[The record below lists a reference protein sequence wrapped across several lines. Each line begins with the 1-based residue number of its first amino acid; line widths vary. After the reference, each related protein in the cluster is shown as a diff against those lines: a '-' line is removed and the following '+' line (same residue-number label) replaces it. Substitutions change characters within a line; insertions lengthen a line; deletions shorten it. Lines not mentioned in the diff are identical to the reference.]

1 MTNILSIIVYIK
13 KILPEYT
20 KMSNQLEKLN
30 QQYKVIYSD
39 YQFLDK
45 SREAAQK
52 QYQEEMKKNII
63 PIRNYIID

>member
-1 MTNILSIIVYIK
+1 
-13 KILPEYT
+13 
-20 KMSNQLEKLN
+20 MSNQLEKLN